1 MWNIEWK
8 MKKFLLHIQ
17 TKCGDIV
24 NEILNV
30 AIDAER
36 TFKWKWPKGANL
48 RLDVPF
54 QAFVSLA
61 FSLFETSQWHQ
72 INNYNRDT
80 LRQKE
85 PIDDVTCVM
94 IFLINSAIEKTR
106 SSVNLFC
113 QGQHVTLYS
122 VSIGCLMF

>member
-17 TKCGDIV
+17 KKCGDIV

-54 QAFVSLA
+54 QAFVSG
-61 FSLFETSQWHQ
+61 FSFIRNKLITSNQ
-72 INNYNRDT
+72 
-80 LRQKE
+80 
-85 PIDDVTCVM
+85 
-94 IFLINSAIEKTR
+94 
-106 SSVNLFC
+106 
-113 QGQHVTLYS
+113 
-122 VSIGCLMF
+122 

>member
-1 MWNIEWK
+1 MWNIEEWK

-17 TKCGDIV
+17 TKCGDIA
-24 NEILNV
+24 NEILNA

-61 FSLFETSQWHQ
+61 FSLFET
-72 INNYNRDT
+72 N
-80 LRQKE
+80 
-85 PIDDVTCVM
+85 
-94 IFLINSAIEKTR
+94 
-106 SSVNLFC
+106 
-113 QGQHVTLYS
+113 
-122 VSIGCLMF
+122 